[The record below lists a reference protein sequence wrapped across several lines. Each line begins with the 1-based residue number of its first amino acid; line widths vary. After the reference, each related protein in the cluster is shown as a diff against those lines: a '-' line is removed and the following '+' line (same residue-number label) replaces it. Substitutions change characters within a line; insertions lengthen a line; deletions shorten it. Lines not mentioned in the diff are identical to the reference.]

1 MNTAQK
7 LDFIERSRNIASALL
22 DFEELQEQYTAQD
35 LGNTLVDGDF
45 TNENDGITLANLTS
59 LYGTPWTDVN
69 ALLVKAGIKTVLYTI
84 ASTNN

>member
-7 LDFIERSRNIASALL
+7 LDFIERSRNVASALL
-22 DFEELQEQYTAQD
+22 DFEELQKQYTAQD

-45 TNENDGITLANLTS
+45 TDENDGITLANLTS

-69 ALLVKAGIKTVLYTI
+69 TLLVKGGIKTVLYTI
-84 ASTNN
+84 ASINN